1 MANMLLAGFF
11 LNVML
16 DEIRYEEYGRAAAYG
31 VVFAINLAFG
41 ILLYKRK

>member
-16 DEIRYEEYGRAAAYG
+16 DEIKYEEYGRAAAYG
-31 VVFAINLAFG
+31 VVVAVNLAFG
-41 ILLYKRK
+41 MLLYKRK